1 MTDNELLLA
10 ISDMMDK
17 KLKSALQTELQPIK
31 DDIRDMKQHITSI
44 ELHIE
49 NTTDQNIK
57 LQ

>member
-57 LQ
+57 L